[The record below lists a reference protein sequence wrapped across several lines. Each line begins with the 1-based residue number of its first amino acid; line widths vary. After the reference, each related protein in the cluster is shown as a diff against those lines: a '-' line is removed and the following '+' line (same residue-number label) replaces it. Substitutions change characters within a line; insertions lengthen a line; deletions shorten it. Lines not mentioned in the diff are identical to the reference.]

1 MCAVIQTYVTG
12 RTNVALDNAA
22 VCSWILNACIY
33 AVLLCL
39 IFYIVLE
46 PTFRTEGLYVAGT
59 FVFVA
64 LCNSLQL
71 KIGFCHHQWPW
82 PNVLVM
88 FISVVGM
95 YIYLLL
101 VGINSSEYYYASQ
114 HTFSL
119 SSFWLFGSF
128 LGPLV
133 VIYVDV
139 LEYYLTL
146 FFMPTNEQ
154 MFRLIEHCVRHY
166 HTHRQVFSL
175 SYLIF
180 ECSLH
185 TQEKLEAL
193 DMLTCTRKREG
204 EFYLHAIVLLLILFT
219 DQSPTPSRY
228 SSNASDQQS
237 GRRGWR
243 IAIGGDL

>member
-1 MCAVIQTYVTG
+1 MTG

-46 PTFRTEGLYVAGT
+46 STFRTEGLYVAGT

-71 KIGFCHHQWPW
+71 KIAFCHHQWPW
-82 PNVLVM
+82 PNILVM
-88 FISVVGM
+88 FISVFGM

-101 VGINSSEYYYASQ
+101 VGLNSSEYYYASQ

-128 LGPLV
+128 FGPLV

-154 MFRLIEHCVRHY
+154 MFRLIEHSVRHY
-166 HTHRQVFSL
+166 HL
-175 SYLIF
+175 S
-180 ECSLH
+180 CSCSSTSSCVASPSNI
-185 TQEKLEAL
+185 TQEKLEAV

-204 EFYLHAIVLLLILFT
+204 QFSAHAL
-219 DQSPTPSRY
+219 QCY
-228 SSNASDQQS
+228 AANAMY
-237 GRRGWR
+237 
-243 IAIGGDL
+243 